1 MNHRKVVTIM
11 KSKSGIS
18 LVFVLAVTLLL
29 LAIGAS
35 TLVAA
40 STAAGSSQSQ
50 VAYRQMELYTDSLVK
65 TLTYQLKLKPSDDFE
80 RTLSGKLLL
89 TMYQHEK
96 SGGKDPLTQQLTA
109 TLNSESPVNTNI
121 TVSDFK
127 LKFEP
132 LDVEITPAVEGEDAV
147 TGTNTDGSSVVILPG
162 TERQPEIA
170 RVNAT
175 VKVTICLRNGE
186 NKMSSVA
193 TYEYTD
199 GYLEDGKIESV
210 LGLGNW
216 RLAGYERVDQI
227 S

>member
-1 MNHRKVVTIM
+1 MNHRKIVTIM

-40 STAAGSSQSQ
+40 TTAAGSSQSQ

-65 TLTYQLKLKPSDDFE
+65 TLTYQLKLKPTDHFE

-89 TMYQHEK
+89 AMYQHKK
-96 SGGKDPLTQQLTA
+96 SRGKGTLTQELTA
-109 TLNSESPVNTNI
+109 TLNSGSSVNTNI
-121 TVSDFK
+121 TASDFK
-127 LKFEP
+127 LKFDP
-132 LDVEITPAVEGEDAV
+132 LDVEITPAVDGEEAV

-162 TERQPEIA
+162 TERQPETTT
-170 RVNAT
+170 VNAT
-175 VKVTICLRNGE
+175 VKVTINLRNGE
-186 NKMSSVA
+186 SEMSSVA

-199 GYLEDGKIESV
+199 GYLVDGKIESV

-216 RLAGYERVDQI
+216 RLADYERVDQI